1 MDGYHSRPV
10 VSLSIFLL
18 VATILACAI
27 GPPGEEEEI
36 SPARSPILSEA
47 EESVTSKA
55 IPTEPA
61 PQATLAH
68 AETAATAPTE
78 SGRGT
83 KEPTSTPPRLPASSA
98 ADKWSLW
105 VDGPHLRGANIY

>member
-27 GPPGEEEEI
+27 GPPGEEEEV
-36 SPARSPILSEA
+36 SSARPPAVSEA
-47 EESVTSKA
+47 EGSVTSDA

-78 SGRGT
+78 PGRGT
-83 KEPTSTPPRLPASSA
+83 EEPTFTPPRPPDNSA
-98 ADKWSLW
+98 ADKWSLC
-105 VDGPHLRGANIY
+105 G